1 MITAKSERERY
12 KTSFAGGKHRGFAD
26 ATVEKGGGELGFRP
40 HELLEAGFACCMN
53 MWLRMYAGKRSMPL
67 VGVETRVSINRD
79 KEGEAVFEYAIELKG
94 ELTQVQRREL
104 LKAAESCSVRQTLSR
119 NISFRHLKS
128 LGEGSGSDFA
138 CV

>member
-12 KTSFAGGKHRGFAD
+12 MTSFAGGKHRGFAD

-53 MWLRMYAGKRSMPL
+53 MWVRMYADKHAMSL

-79 KEGEAVFEYAIELKG
+79 KEGEAIFEYAIELKG
-94 ELTQVQRREL
+94 DLTQEQKREV

-119 NISFRHLKS
+119 NISFRHMKS
-128 LGEGSGSDFA
+128 LGESGGSDCA

>member
-1 MITAKSERERY
+1 MITAKSERARY
-12 KTSFAGGKHRGFAD
+12 KTSFVGGEHRGFAD

-53 MWLRMYAGKRSMPL
+53 MWLRMHADKHSMPL

-79 KEGEAVFEYAIELKG
+79 KEGEAIFEYAIELKG
-94 ELTQVQRREL
+94 KLTQVQRRAL

-119 NISFRHLKS
+119 NISFRHMES
-128 LGEGSGSDFA
+128 LRECGGSDCA